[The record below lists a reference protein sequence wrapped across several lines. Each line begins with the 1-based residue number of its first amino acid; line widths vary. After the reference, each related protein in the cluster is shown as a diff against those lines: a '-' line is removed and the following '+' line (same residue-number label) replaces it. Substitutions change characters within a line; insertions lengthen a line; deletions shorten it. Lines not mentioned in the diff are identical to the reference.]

1 MVAAMQVSIRPF
13 GNSRGI
19 VIPKA
24 LLTQLG
30 LSEVAEMSVENEA
43 LVIRKPAT
51 SPRQGWAQAAEQI
64 AAAGQDTLVMGE
76 FANEGDED
84 LTW

>member
-1 MVAAMQVSIRPF
+1 MHVSIRPI

-19 VIPKA
+19 VIPKPM
-24 LLTQLG
+24 LVQLG
-30 LSEVAEMSVENEA
+30 LEDGADLTVENGA
-43 LVIRKPAT
+43 LVIRKPSMPA
-51 SPRQGWAQAAEQI
+51 RAGWADAAK
-64 AAAGQDTLVMGE
+64 AVALAKDDGLVMGE

>member
-1 MVAAMQVSIRPF
+1 MQVSIRPF

-19 VIPKA
+19 VIPKP

-30 LSEVAEMSVENEA
+30 LEDQADMTVEGGA
-43 LVIRKPAT
+43 IVIRKPA
-51 SPRQGWAQAAEQI
+51 SSGRVGWAQAAQDI
-64 AAAGQDTLVMGE
+64 AQAGDDVLVMGE
-76 FANEGDED
+76 FSNEDDKD